1 VFGSVVTTGIAVLC
15 SAFVL
20 AEGILRSATLL
31 HTSILKSGLRAP
43 MSFFDSTPIGRII
56 NRFSKDIDVVDSQLP
71 RSLHSWVVCA
81 LSVMG
86 TIGVICYSTPMFL
99 VIILPISIIYYF
111 VQVQFPQFPS
121 VCLVPLFNPL
131 CKVDEFAH
139 VCFSF
144 RVDILVT
151 SFYSY
156 QFFCIQSATHRVVK
170 TLALFCFIVIYY

>member
-1 VFGSVVTTGIAVLC
+1 VFDCVAAAGLAVLC
-15 SAFVL
+15 SAFAL

-86 TIGVICYSTPMFL
+86 TIAVICYSTPMFL
-99 VIILPISIIYYF
+99 IIILPMGVLYYL
-111 VQVQFPQFPS
+111 VQVQLPTIW
-121 VCLVPLFNPL
+121 LVPVLNPL
-131 CKVDEFAH
+131 YLLNLPL
-139 VCFSF
+139 
-144 RVDILVT
+144 RILM
-151 SFYSY
+151 SILSLRFLL
-156 QFFCIQSATHRVVK
+156 FFCTE
-170 TLALFCFIVIYY
+170 Y